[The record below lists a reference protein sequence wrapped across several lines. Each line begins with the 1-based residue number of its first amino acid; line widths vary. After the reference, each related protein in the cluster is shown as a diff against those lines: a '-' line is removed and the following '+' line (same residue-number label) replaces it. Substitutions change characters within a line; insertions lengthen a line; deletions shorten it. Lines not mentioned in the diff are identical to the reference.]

1 MTDSIAEFK
10 FNMWKKINK
19 FNKSWN
25 YLLCETMGSANFFV
39 LICKKSF
46 LMKGR
51 SIVKKT
57 KVVSDVNF
65 VS

>member
-1 MTDSIAEFK
+1 ME
-10 FNMWKKINK
+10 
-19 FNKSWN
+19 
-25 YLLCETMGSANFFV
+25 LLCETMGSANFFV